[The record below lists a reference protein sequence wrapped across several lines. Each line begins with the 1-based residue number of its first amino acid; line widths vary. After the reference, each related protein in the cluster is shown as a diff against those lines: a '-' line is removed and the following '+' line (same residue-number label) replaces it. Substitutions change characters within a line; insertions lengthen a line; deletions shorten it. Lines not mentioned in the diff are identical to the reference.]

1 MYLKTF
7 RIQNFRRLKNVRVD
21 LEQKETIFVGANNS
35 GKTSATHAFR
45 LFLDSGKSKF
55 KVYDFSA
62 SCWKTLD
69 LQADDGAPE
78 APVISLDLWF
88 SVDDLNLHRVIN
100 ILPSLNW
107 KGKPV
112 GIRLCYQPKD
122 IAQLISNYRA
132 AREQHSTGDEGQDAL
147 SVTDYLERTLTEEYE
162 IAYYIL
168 DAEKF
173 DPATNEETP
182 GYAPHRIESTR
193 EGAKLINSL
202 LRVDFLDA
210 QRHLSDSGESDRH
223 ENLSKRLARYY
234 AKNAEK
240 PEVDPSA
247 IDAIR
252 TSEGKINE
260 HLKNAFTPLLTGLHE
275 LGYPGVSNPD
285 PVIKTVLNIE
295 EILNSRTEVHY
306 ALPMSGDVADQ
317 TSRTLPDQYNGL
329 GFKNLI
335 FMVIELLD
343 FHLQWVN
350 TLDSRPPVHLIMIE
364 EPEAH
369 LHVQLQQVFIR
380 KLFDLV
386 GDAGEG
392 FGSQFVITTHSPH
405 ILYESSF
412 KPIRYF
418 SRKTKDVSTL
428 TTTVKDLSR
437 FYGDE
442 EKATREFLQKYL
454 KLTHCDLFFSDGT
467 VLIEGNV
474 ERLIIPLIIEKDVSK
489 LRSRHLTLLEVG
501 GAFAHKFEKL
511 VEFLE
516 IPTLIVTDLDSV
528 APGEPEEGG
537 EDVGMEGQEDEVA
550 YEPGNAC
557 PTSFNG
563 ALTSNETLKHWF
575 SGSEAITSL
584 LKLNDSS
591 KVICKEGDTAG
602 IICIAYQSVC
612 MATWNGNT
620 DSVVGRTLE
629 EAFALENLA
638 WTQNVLQQHL
648 GLLIRGADQLSLSDL
663 HTKIFKRVNN
673 SSFDKTKFALGLIAS
688 DLGAWRSPAYIVKG
702 LKWLEGQLEPAVLIP
717 EVTHVTAEERA

>member
-7 RIQNFRRLKNVRVD
+7 QLRNFRRLKNVRVD
-21 LEQKETIFVGANNS
+21 LEEKETIFVGANNS

-45 LFLDSGKSKF
+45 LFLGSGKSKF
-55 KVYDFSA
+55 KVYDFCA

-69 LQADDGAPE
+69 LLADDEAPE

-88 SVDDLNLHRVIN
+88 NVDDLNLHRVID
-100 ILPSLNW
+100 ILPSLSW
-107 KGKPV
+107 KGKSV

-122 IAQLISNYRA
+122 IVQLISNYKV
-132 AREQHSTGDEGQDAL
+132 AREQHSAGDEARGVL
-147 SVTDYLERTLTEEYE
+147 SVTDYLERTLAEEYE
-162 IAYYIL
+162 IAYFIL
-168 DAEKF
+168 DVEKF
-173 DPATNEETP
+173 DPITNEEIP
-182 GYAPHRIESTR
+182 GYTPHRIKSTG
-193 EGAKLINSL
+193 EGAKLVNSL

-210 QRHLSDSGESDRH
+210 QRHLSDSGEGDRH

-240 PEVDPSA
+240 PEADPGA
-247 IDAIR
+247 IEAIR
-252 TSEGKINE
+252 VSEEKINE
-260 HLKNAFTPLLTGLHE
+260 HLKGAFKPLLVGLSE

-285 PVIKTVLNIE
+285 PVIKTALNIE
-295 EILNSRTEVHY
+295 EILNSTRTEVHY
-306 ALPMSGDVADQ
+306 ALPMGEDGAEQ
-317 TSRTLPDQYNGL
+317 INRTLPDQYNGL

-350 TLDSRPPVHLIMIE
+350 TPDSRPPVHLIMIE

-392 FGSQFVITTHSPH
+392 FSSQFVITTHSSH

-412 KPIRYF
+412 KPVRYF
-418 SRKTKDVSTL
+418 SRKTTDTTTL

-442 EKATREFLQKYL
+442 KKSTREFLQKYL

-467 VLIEGNV
+467 ILVEGNV
-474 ERLIIPLIIEKDVSK
+474 ERLTVPLIIEKDVPK

-528 APGEPEEGG
+528 APGEVAEDDDTDTASQQDEAAYKPG
-537 EDVGMEGQEDEVA
+537 ES
-550 YEPGNAC
+550 C
-557 PTSFNG
+557 PTSLDG
-563 ALTSNETLKHWF
+563 AVTSNEALKHWF
-575 SGSEAITSL
+575 SGSETITSL
-584 LKLNDSS
+584 LELDDSN
-591 KVICKEGDTAG
+591 KVICKEGATAG
-602 IICIAYQSVC
+602 IICIAYQS
-612 MATWNGNT
+612 AGSITWNGGA
-620 DSVVGRTLE
+620 DSIVGRTLE

-638 WTQNVLQQHL
+638 WVQDTAQLHL
-648 GLLIRGADQLSLSDL
+648 GLRIRGADQLNLADL
-663 HTKIFKRVNN
+663 HTKIFNRVN
-673 SSFDKTKFALGLIAS
+673 SKSFDKTKFALGLIAS
-688 DLGAWRSPAYIVKG
+688 DPAAWKSPDYIVKG
-702 LKWLEGQLEPAVLIP
+702 LKWLNGQLEPEVLIP
-717 EVTHVTAEERA
+717 EVAETAAEKSE